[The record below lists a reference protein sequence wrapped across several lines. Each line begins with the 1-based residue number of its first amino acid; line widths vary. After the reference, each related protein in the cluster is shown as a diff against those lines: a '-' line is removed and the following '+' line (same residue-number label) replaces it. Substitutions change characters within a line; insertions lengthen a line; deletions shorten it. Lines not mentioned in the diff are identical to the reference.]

1 MRRIAL
7 LAAALLAAGGSP
19 AYAQDTTA
27 SRRAAEP
34 PTRPAAEPLTLQQAI
49 ALAQGQGYEGRA
61 ARASLDAA
69 EHRDGAFGAQFRP
82 QLALTGTV
90 PSYSRRIVPVV
101 QPDGSTLFR
110 SQNQTNAGLSAT
122 VSQKLP
128 TGGDVFVSS
137 SLATYSLSGEQT
149 IRTWSSTPVSIGIS
163 QDIFRPNV
171 AKLDRR
177 EQPVRTELA
186 ARQFLEAQED
196 IALRTTGLF
205 FDLYRAGVALANA
218 EKNAATNDTLF
229 TLNRGRYEVGK
240 IGENDLLQS
249 ELALLR
255 ARASLDEARLGYDRA
270 ESELR
275 LALNLPAGT
284 AVPLV
289 VPNAAPEYAVDTA
302 VAVAEALRNAAGM
315 TNAELQRI
323 MADRQVT
330 EARLNSGIGASVT
343 ASVGFNATA
352 PDLDLAYR
360 DLLEARQVAV
370 TVDVPLIQWGARHH
384 RVGAARAERERI
396 ENESRASEGQIALDA
411 RYAALEL
418 EQTRRNLAI
427 SAKADTVAAKRF
439 EVAYNRYVIGR
450 ITIDNLY
457 IAQAEKDQALE
468 QYLQAMRSHWLA
480 HYRLRRL
487 TLYDFASGE
496 PVGR

>member
-1 MRRIAL
+1 MRRLAAILL
-7 LAAALLAAGGSP
+7 LAVVPSATH
-19 AYAQDTTA
+19 AQDTTT

-34 PTRPAAEPLTLQQAI
+34 PSPAAEPLTLEQAI

-69 EHRDGAFGAQFRP
+69 EHADGAFGAQFRP

-90 PSYSRRIVPVV
+90 PSYNRRIVPVV

-110 SQNQTNAGLSAT
+110 SQNQTNAGLTAT
-122 VSQKLP
+122 INQKLP
-128 TGGDVFVSS
+128 TGGDLFLSS
-137 SLATYSLSGEQT
+137 SLATYSLSGDQT
-149 IRTWSSTPVSIGIS
+149 IRTWSSTPVSVGIR

-186 ARQFLEAQED
+186 SRRFLEAQED

-218 EKNAATNDTLF
+218 RTNAATNDTLY
-229 TLNRGRYEVGK
+229 TLNRGRFEVGR

-255 ARASLDEARLGYDRA
+255 SRASLDEARLTYDRA
-270 ESELR
+270 ASELR
-275 LALNLPAGT
+275 LALNLPAGSPI
-284 AVPLV
+284 ALV
-289 VPNAAPEYAVDTA
+289 APSAAPDYVADTA
-302 VAVAEALRNAAGM
+302 VAVVEALRNSAGI
-315 TNAELQRI
+315 TNAELERI
-323 MADRQVT
+323 TADRQVT
-330 EARLNSGIGASVT
+330 EARLNSGVGASVS

-370 TVDVPLIQWGARHH
+370 TVDVPLVQWGARHH
-384 RVGAARAERERI
+384 RVGAARAERERV
-396 ENESRASEGQIALDA
+396 ENVSRASEEQIALDA

-418 EQTRRNLAI
+418 DQTRRNLAI

-439 EVAYNRYVIGR
+439 EVAYNRYVIGK
-450 ITIDNLY
+450 ISIDNLY
-457 IAQAEKDQALE
+457 LAQAEKDQALE

-487 TLYDFASGE
+487 TLYDFQRETA
-496 PVGR
+496 VGR

>member
-1 MRRIAL
+1 MRRLAVL
-7 LAAALLAAGGSP
+7 LAASLPAAALSSPAAAQDSAAAGSSP
-19 AYAQDTTA
+19 
-27 SRRAAEP
+27 RAAP
-34 PTRPAAEPLTLQQAI
+34 PSEPLTLEQAI
-49 ALAQGQGYEGRA
+49 ALAQSRGYEGQA

-69 EHRDGAFGAQFRP
+69 EHRDGEFGAQFRP
-82 QLALTGTV
+82 QLSLTGTV
-90 PSYSRRIVPVV
+90 PSYNRRIVPVV

-110 SQNQTNAGLSAT
+110 SQNQTNAGLTAT
-122 VSQKLP
+122 VNQKLP
-128 TGGDVFVSS
+128 TGGDVFLSS
-137 SLATYSLSGEQT
+137 SLATYSLSGDQT
-149 IRTWSSTPVSIGIS
+149 IRTWSSTPVSVGIR

-171 AKLDRR
+171 ARLDRR

-186 ARQFLEAQED
+186 ARRFREAQED

-205 FDLYRAGVALANA
+205 FDLYTAGVALANA
-218 EKNAATNDTLF
+218 RTNAATNDTLF

-255 ARASLDEARLGYDRA
+255 ARASLDEARLAYDRA
-270 ESELR
+270 EAELR

-284 AVPLV
+284 AIPLV
-289 VPNAAPEYAVDTA
+289 VPAAAPEYAADTA
-302 VAVAEALRNAAGM
+302 VAVAEALRNSAGI

-323 MADRQVT
+323 TADRQVT
-330 EARLNSGIGASVT
+330 EARLNSGIGASLS

-370 TVDVPLIQWGARHH
+370 TVDVPLVQWGARHH
-384 RVGAARAERERI
+384 RVGAARAERERV
-396 ENESRASEGQIALDA
+396 ENESRASVEQIALDA

-418 EQTRRNLAI
+418 DQTRRNLAI

-457 IAQAEKDQALE
+457 IAQAEKDQALA
-468 QYLQAMRSHWLA
+468 QYLQAMRSHWVA

-487 TLYDFASGE
+487 TLYDFEAGA
-496 PVGR
+496 PVAR